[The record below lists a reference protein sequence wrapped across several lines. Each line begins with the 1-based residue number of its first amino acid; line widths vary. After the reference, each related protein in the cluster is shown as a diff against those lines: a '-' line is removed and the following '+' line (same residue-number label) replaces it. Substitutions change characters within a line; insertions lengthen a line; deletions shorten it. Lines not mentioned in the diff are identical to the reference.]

1 MSLRPLAEGPLL
13 GSPNRRLDSSPP
25 VVGGGV
31 HLVQEPADDCRRR
44 PDALLPVPE
53 RRHLDPEELGEQRLR
68 QTEELA
74 GRTDLVRSV
83 ITRLK
88 LRRRQRR
95 ILRRIENRP
104 GPERERPM
112 IAAHNIHYELGDR
125 VQGLGPGGIG
135 AMLLLAR
142 RTGLIADIDHYLH
155 LFKYHR
161 PYHESDHVL
170 NIALNILAGGT
181 KLQHIERLRNDEAY
195 LNALDAKRI
204 PDPTTTG
211 DFCRR
216 FRRCDVLDLMDAINR
231 TRKRVWAQQPVD
243 FFDQAI
249 IDVDG
254 TLVGTDAEC
263 KEGVD
268 IAYDGTWS
276 YHPLLVSLA
285 NTKEPLYLV
294 NRSGNRPSH
303 ELAASFIDR
312 AVLLCRQAGFR
323 SFLVRGDTDFTQT
336 KHLDRW
342 DDAGDLRFLFGI
354 DARPNL
360 VALAEQLPD
369 SAYSF
374 LERPVPPIKTV
385 PRQRPPRHKAR
396 IVQERGFETIHTL
409 EEMVAEFDYQPVA
422 CDRDYRLIVLRK
434 KLAIEKRGV
443 RIREEYRYFFFITN
457 DREMPADQA
466 VLTAGGRCDQENL
479 VAQLKGGV
487 HALTTPV
494 DNLVSNWAYMVMAS
508 LAWSLKAWAALLV
521 PETPR
526 HAREHRIQKRTLL
539 RMEFKTFRA
548 AMIEIPC
555 QIVRSGRRLVY
566 RLLSWNPW
574 QGVFLRLVERLNG
587 CWLY

>member
-1 MSLRPLAEGPLL
+1 M
-13 GSPNRRLDSSPP
+13 
-25 VVGGGV
+25 
-31 HLVQEPADDCRRR
+31 
-44 PDALLPVPE
+44 
-53 RRHLDPEELGEQRLR
+53 
-68 QTEELA
+68 
-74 GRTDLVRSV
+74 
-83 ITRLK
+83 
-88 LRRRQRR
+88 
-95 ILRRIENRP
+95 P
-104 GPERERPM
+104 GP
-112 IAAHNIHYELGDR
+112 I
-125 VQGLGPGGIG
+125 
-135 AMLLLAR
+135 
-142 RTGLIADIDHYLH
+142 
-155 LFKYHR
+155 
-161 PYHESDHVL
+161 
-170 NIALNILAGGT
+170 
-181 KLQHIERLRNDEAY
+181 
-195 LNALDAKRI
+195 
-204 PDPTTTG
+204 
-211 DFCRR
+211 
-216 FRRCDVLDLMDAINR
+216 
-231 TRKRVWAQQPVD
+231 W
-243 FFDQAI
+243 
-249 IDVDG
+249 
-254 TLVGTDAEC
+254 
-263 KEGVD
+263 
-268 IAYDGTWS
+268 W
-276 YHPLLVSLA
+276 
-285 NTKEPLYLV
+285 
-294 NRSGNRPSH
+294 
-303 ELAASFIDR
+303 
-312 AVLLCRQAGFR
+312 
-323 SFLVRGDTDFTQT
+323 
-336 KHLDRW
+336 
-342 DDAGDLRFLFGI
+342 
-354 DARPNL
+354 
-360 VALAEQLPD
+360 ALAEQLPD

-409 EEMVAEFDYQPVA
+409 EEMVAEFDYRPVA

-526 HAREHRIQKRTLL
+526 HAREHWIQKRTLL

>member
-1 MSLRPLAEGPLL
+1 
-13 GSPNRRLDSSPP
+13 
-25 VVGGGV
+25 
-31 HLVQEPADDCRRR
+31 
-44 PDALLPVPE
+44 
-53 RRHLDPEELGEQRLR
+53 
-68 QTEELA
+68 
-74 GRTDLVRSV
+74 
-83 ITRLK
+83 
-88 LRRRQRR
+88 
-95 ILRRIENRP
+95 
-104 GPERERPM
+104 M

-249 IDVDG
+249 IDADG

-526 HAREHRIQKRTLL
+526 HARQHRIQKRTLL

-574 QGVFLRLVERLNG
+574 QGVFLPAGGAAEWLLAVLSPANLKPGSGCPGPCRPSQRQRGWSNQQRSKRIGNRVRSPGTGTVRLYTILCALKKWVIYYACFRTR
-587 CWLY
+587 